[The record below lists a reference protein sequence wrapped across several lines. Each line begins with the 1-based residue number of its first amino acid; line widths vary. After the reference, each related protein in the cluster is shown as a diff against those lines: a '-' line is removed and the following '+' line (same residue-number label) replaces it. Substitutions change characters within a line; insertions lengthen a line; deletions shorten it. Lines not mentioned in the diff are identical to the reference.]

1 MENDQSIADLLT
13 MIARHYQAQIAD
25 PHTPKSKTR
34 LEVIRKLELTIQ
46 SIKGLM
52 KSEQKTL

>member
-1 MENDQSIADLLT
+1 
-13 MIARHYQAQIAD
+13 MIARHYQSQISD
-25 PHTPKSKTR
+25 PDTPKNKTR